1 MEKLARLYIDEIVA
15 GHGVPVTIISNR
27 DGRFTSRVLANI
39 TGSLRDAIGYEY
51 SLSSSDGWTKS
62 PVLWA
67 KIGESRF
74 IGPDLVQEM
83 TDRVV
88 LIKEKLKAAR
98 DHQKSYADNRRK
110 PLKFE
115 KYLADANLRMQLEE
129 IKVDKT
135 LCFVEEPVEIIDH
148 KVKSLKRSRI
158 PIVKVH

>member
-15 GHGVPVTIISNR
+15 GHGVPVTIISDR

-39 TGSLRDAIGYEY
+39 TKSLKDAIGSEY

-62 PVLWA
+62 PILWA
-67 KIGESRF
+67 EIGESRF
-74 IGPDLVQEM
+74 IGPKLVQEM

-115 KYLADANLRMQLEE
+115 VEDQVLLKVSPWKGVVRLER
-129 IKVDKT
+129 KT
-135 LCFVEEPVEIIDH
+135 CYH
-148 KVKSLKRSRI
+148 QGM
-158 PIVKVH
+158 